1 MLDYTEKCFKGLEK
15 KKKENKVRERRRKDC
30 TEKRIRE
37 RERERERDEKWCE
50 DKTQYVDS
58 SKPYK

>member
-1 MLDYTEKCFKGLEK
+1 MLQGLGE

-30 TEKRIRE
+30 TEKRVRE
-37 RERERERDEKWCE
+37 KERDEKWCE